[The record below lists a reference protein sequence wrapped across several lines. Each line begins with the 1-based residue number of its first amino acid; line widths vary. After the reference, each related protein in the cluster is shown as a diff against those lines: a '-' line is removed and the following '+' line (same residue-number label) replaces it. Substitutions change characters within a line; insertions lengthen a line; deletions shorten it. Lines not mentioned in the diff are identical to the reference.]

1 MIELLNA
8 QKPGIE
14 AICKNL
20 RIRRLEVFGSAANG
34 NFNPARS
41 DLDFIVEFDAAEV
54 GTSLLD
60 RFLALASALEQLL
73 GREVD
78 LLTPQSIRN
87 PYFKKKVDESRELV
101 YEA

>member
-1 MIELLNA
+1 MIALLNA

-14 AICKNL
+14 AICKTF
-20 RIRRLEVFGSAANG
+20 RIRRLEIFGSAAKG
-34 NFNPARS
+34 DFNPAHS
-41 DLDFIVEFDAAEV
+41 DLDFIVEFDASDV
-54 GTSLLD
+54 DTGLLN
-60 RFLALASALEQLL
+60 RFLALATALEKLL